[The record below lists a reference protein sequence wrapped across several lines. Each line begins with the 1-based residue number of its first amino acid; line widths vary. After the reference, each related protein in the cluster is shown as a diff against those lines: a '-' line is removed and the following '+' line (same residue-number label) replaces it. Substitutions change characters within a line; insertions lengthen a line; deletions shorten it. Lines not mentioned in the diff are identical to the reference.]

1 MNEKDLEHINIIDME
16 CSSVDDDDDSFGN
29 IHPGASDDRNLESK
43 TGIILD
49 FSDDDARPMRT
60 ITANISP
67 EGSLHIDRD
76 ITDYTDDF
84 HDYNEIDMETE
95 YADDEYDIEDSYVVE
110 NPASKVFFTDD
121 DLDAKELVDSEMLDE
136 AKKKKKPITTGQ
148 VEADYWDKVTKKH
161 NKSNKKGALYTGFK
175 FVGNPEKEIEFFNKA
190 MGNTESAAE
199 SSSTTASAPADI
211 SAGSFGESLT
221 EDLNTLTPIFDIIG
235 FEIFPNHDNSEITVI
250 DSCDVEPEF
259 TCSNIKEVL
268 TRLYPYIEDCFIY
281 PLQIKTNQNINSCQD
296 WVNWYSEDNQKEYPK
311 CADDIAYCNLISK
324 YLK

>member
-1 MNEKDLEHINIIDME
+1 MNEKDLENINIIDME
-16 CSSVDDDDDSFGN
+16 CSAIDDDDSFGS
-29 IHPGASDDRNLESK
+29 IQSSASDDRNLESK

-60 ITANISP
+60 ITAEISP
-67 EGSLHIDRD
+67 EGSLHIDRG
-76 ITDYTDDF
+76 ITDYNDDF
-84 HDYNEIDMETE
+84 HDYNEIDMETA
-95 YADDEYDIEDSYVVE
+95 YADDEYDIEDSYTTE
-110 NPASKVFFTDD
+110 NPADKVFFTDD

-136 AKKKKKPITTGQ
+136 AKKKKKPVTTGQ

-161 NKSNKKGALYTGFK
+161 NNSNKKGALYTGFR

-190 MGNTESAAE
+190 MGNAESAVE
-199 SSSTTASAPADI
+199 GSSAAASEPADI
-211 SAGSFGESLT
+211 SAGGFGESLT
-221 EDLNTLTPIFDIIG
+221 EDLHTLTPIFDIIG
-235 FEIFPNHDNSEITVI
+235 FEVFPNHDNSEITVI

-281 PLQIKTNQNINSCQD
+281 PLQIKTNQNLNSCED
-296 WVNWYSEDNQKEYPK
+296 WVKWYSEDNKKEYPK

-324 YLK
+324 FLK